1 MDEETVHIISPKP
14 FARIGGRF
22 VLKGY
27 VPKSWLETSYGLD
40 NRVFLDFID
49 NKAQTFIGSSADVRK
64 IRPWFFKEKLLFQ
77 TIVQFDWI
85 NAPFI
90 ESSQGRINIKIEG
103 HKKDC
108 AFFLPL
114 IINGFEPKSGVDAD
128 IEKRHR
134 NMGNIIRQY
143 EEDLKNYYKEL
154 SKIEDSR
161 KQKEEAAVSGS
172 SKDYA
177 YARMDKVG
185 FEIMKIL
192 DESEDSSED
201 YLYKDE
207 DRRQKE
213 LEERYKDA
221 LDWRGPLLHG
231 LAAKLD
237 GFEIR
242 VYSNDHGKHF
252 HVIHRGKN
260 INARFSYPQ
269 MELMNYVS
277 GTSINVRTARKI
289 SDFCKK
295 PEILAKLEEE
305 FSKRPQVL

>member
-1 MDEETVHIISPKP
+1 MCP
-14 FARIGGRF
+14 GNG
-22 VLKGY
+22 
-27 VPKSWLETSYGLD
+27 VP
-40 NRVFLDFID
+40 V
-49 NKAQTFIGSSADVRK
+49 
-64 IRPWFFKEKLLFQ
+64 
-77 TIVQFDWI
+77 
-85 NAPFI
+85 
-90 ESSQGRINIKIEG
+90 
-103 HKKDC
+103 
-108 AFFLPL
+108 
-114 IINGFEPKSGVDAD
+114 
-128 IEKRHR
+128 
-134 NMGNIIRQY
+134 
-143 EEDLKNYYKEL
+143 
-154 SKIEDSR
+154 
-161 KQKEEAAVSGS
+161 
-172 SKDYA
+172 
-177 YARMDKVG
+177 RMDKVG